1 MGLENVFAFGA
12 LAILVLIVI
21 RGRRRVRCLE
31 AQLNTNNSKQQRK
44 EARQQIDDHR
54 VLKLVD
60 LCRELEARVQNRA
73 ILLETLIDDADARI
87 NLSSKRDTGRPP
99 ALSEPSFKKEF
110 CAALD
115 NHQSDEELAKRFKK
129 PHLIITL
136 LREMWRPLP

>member
-31 AQLNTNNSKQQRK
+31 AQLKTNNSKEQRK

-99 ALSEPSFKKEF
+99 SLSDPSFKKEF
-110 CAALD
+110 CLAID
-115 NHQSDEELAKRFKK
+115 NHQTDEELSKRFNK